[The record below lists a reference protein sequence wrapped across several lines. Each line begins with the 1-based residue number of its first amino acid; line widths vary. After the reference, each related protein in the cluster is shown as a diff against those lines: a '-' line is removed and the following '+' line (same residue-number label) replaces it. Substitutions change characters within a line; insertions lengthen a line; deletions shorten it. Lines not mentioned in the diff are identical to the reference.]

1 MHKRG
6 RDAFRPAPLQA
17 FPRALPTSWK
27 RCIAEGYACERE
39 DQGDNFRLGSLR
51 YGANIKTSVPKAM
64 EKDDPMRSNGRLGRK
79 ALFSLAAMTTR

>member
-1 MHKRG
+1 MRS
-6 RDAFRPAPLQA
+6 D
-17 FPRALPTSWK
+17 ALPKDMLVSEKTRATTS
-27 RCIAEGYACERE
+27 
-39 DQGDNFRLGSLR
+39 RLGSLR